1 MENASSNC
9 ATAGLLTINQE
20 KFVMILDSF
29 RQDVRV
35 GLRVLFKDKTFCF
48 LAVLVLGLGI
58 GAATTQFTIV
68 NAIVLRG
75 FSFPHPEQL
84 MSVGL
89 IDPKGSDQN
98 NNFGLGNIPTAQDYE
113 DLKAAQKSFSMIGG
127 YLNGST
133 INVSYKNN
141 PQRYT
146 GAYVTEDFFKIIG
159 VSPVLGRDFTAED
172 NKPGAEKVA
181 ILGDE
186 IWRRDF
192 GADRNIVG
200 QSVRINGKAA
210 TIIGVMPPNFK
221 FPVSE
226 ELWTP
231 LYNEFP
237 PQPRGDLRLGANNNA
252 PAMMGRLKPGVN
264 LDQANAEFIALA
276 RHLAQDNPK
285 TNHDLTSASVQPL
298 LHTFTGVQFRQTVWA
313 MLAAVI
319 LVLLIACVNVMN
331 MQFGRAALRA
341 KELAIR
347 GALGA
352 TQWRLVRQMLT
363 ESLVVAV
370 FGAVAGVIIAYWA
383 VDFFVRSINTLP
395 QPVPYY
401 WKFTI
406 DGSVLAF
413 AVVITLLATI
423 VSGLVPAFLSAR
435 GNAAEIMKE
444 GGRGNSN
451 RLVNLI
457 TRVLVVGQI
466 ALTAGL
472 LIAATLEI
480 KSIRNQMKLDYGYD
494 ENAVYAARMALM
506 EGAYPS
512 EDSRR
517 EFFQRAV
524 SALRTNSQFEFAAM
538 SSRFRMTFDGQGQ
551 YEVDGQNYLT
561 DRDRP
566 RGNFESVSDNY
577 FSTLG
582 LKILEGRD
590 FTVDDMDSKQP
601 VAIVNASFARKYW
614 GNQSAI
620 GHQVR
625 IFNPAQPQ
633 PWRTIVGVVP
643 DTLMQGPFDQ
653 QTEGVGMYMP
663 LLGASPAPQ
672 FCTILVRPRAG
683 QRADNLGPALSRAV
697 AELDSNL
704 PTYFAGTPGRYH
716 NEILSGNRIVATL
729 FTIFG
734 IVAFILSAVGLYG
747 VMSFSV
753 NQRTQEFG
761 IRMALGA
768 DAARIFRMVMTQGA
782 WQLAIG
788 LVLGAGGI
796 ALLLG
801 VVAAAALK
809 NILFKVNALDPSIY
823 FAVAGLLTLVAAV
836 SCFVPARRATRV
848 NPVEALRYE

>member
-1 MENASSNC
+1 
-9 ATAGLLTINQE
+9 
-20 KFVMILDSF
+20 MILDSF

-35 GLRVLFKDKTFCF
+35 GLRVLFKEKSFCF

-58 GAATTQFTIV
+58 GGAITQFTVV

-84 MSVGL
+84 VSVGL
-89 IDPKGSDQN
+89 IDPKASDQV
-98 NNFGLGNIPTAQDYE
+98 NNFGIGQIPTAQDYE
-113 DLKAAQKSFSMIGG
+113 DLKAAQRSFSMMAG
-127 YLNGST
+127 YLSGST
-133 INVSYKNN
+133 INVTYKNN

-146 GAYVTEDFFKIIG
+146 GGYVTEDLFKIIG
-159 VSPVLGRDFTAED
+159 VSPVKGRDFTAED
-172 NKPGAEKVA
+172 NKPGAEKVV

-192 GADRNIVG
+192 GADPNIVG
-200 QSVRINGKAA
+200 QGVRVNGKSA

-221 FPVSE
+221 FPFTE

-237 PQPRGDLRLGANNNA
+237 PTPRGDLRLGANNNA
-252 PAMMGRLKPGVN
+252 PAVMGRLKPDVT
-264 LDQANAEFIALA
+264 LDQVNAEFVALA
-276 RHLAQDNPK
+276 RHLAEDNPK
-285 TNHDLTSASVQPL
+285 TNQNFTSASVQPL
-298 LHTFTGVQFRQTVWA
+298 LNAFTGVQLRQIVWA

-352 TQWRLVRQMLT
+352 TRWRLVRQMLT
-363 ESLVVAV
+363 ESFVVAV
-370 FGAVAGVIIAYWA
+370 FGAVAGILVAYWG
-383 VDFFVRSINTLP
+383 VDMLVRAFSASPFPLP
-395 QPVPYY
+395 Y
-401 WKFTI
+401 WWNFTVDGHILTFTI
-406 DGSVLAF
+406 
-413 AVVITLLATI
+413 VVTLVATL
-423 VSGLVPAFLSAR
+423 VSGLVPAFLSSR

-444 GGRGNSN
+444 GGRGNSS
-451 RLVNLI
+451 RLVNVV

-466 ALTAGL
+466 ALTAAL
-472 LIAATLEI
+472 LIAATLQI
-480 KSIRNQMKLDYGYD
+480 KSIRNQTKLDYGYD
-494 ENAVYAARMALM
+494 ENAVFTARMALM
-506 EGAYPS
+506 EGAYPN
-512 EDSRR
+512 EDARR
-517 EFFQRAV
+517 QFFVHAV
-524 SALRTNSQFEFAAM
+524 RALRANPRFEGAAM
-538 SSRFRMTFDGQGQ
+538 SDRFRMTFAANGQ

-590 FTVDDMDSKQP
+590 FTVDDSDSTHP
-601 VAIVNASFARKYW
+601 VAIVNSSFAHKYW
-614 GNQSAI
+614 GNQSAL

-625 IFNPAQPQ
+625 IFNPGNPQ
-633 PWRTIVGVVP
+633 PWRTIIGVVP
-643 DTLMQGPFDQ
+643 DMLMQGPFDQ
-653 QTEGVGMYMP
+653 QTEAAGFYTP
-663 LLGASPAPQ
+663 LLGASPATQ
-672 FCTILVRPRAG
+672 FCTIIVRPRPG
-683 QRADNLGPALSRAV
+683 QRADTLGPALSRAV

-704 PTYFAGTPGRYH
+704 PTYFPGTPARLH
-716 NEILSGNRIVATL
+716 VEILNGPRVVARL
-729 FTIFG
+729 FSIFG
-734 IVAFILSAVGLYG
+734 VVAFILSAVGLYG

-768 DAARIFRMVMTQGA
+768 DARRIFQMVMTQGA
-782 WQLAIG
+782 WQLMIG

-796 ALLLG
+796 ALLFG
-801 VVAAAALK
+801 VVMAGALK
-809 NILFKVNALDPSIY
+809 NILFKVNALDPTIY
-823 FAVAGLLTLVAAV
+823 FAVAGMLTLVAAA

-848 NPVEALRYE
+848 DPIIALRYE

>member
-1 MENASSNC
+1 
-9 ATAGLLTINQE
+9 
-20 KFVMILDSF
+20 MILDSF

-58 GAATTQFTIV
+58 GGATTQFTIV

-89 IDPKGSDQN
+89 IDPKASDQN

-113 DLKAAQKSFSMIGG
+113 DLKATQKSFSMMAG

-133 INVSYKNN
+133 VNVTYKNN

-146 GAYVTEDFFKIIG
+146 GGYVTEDFFKIIG
-159 VSPVLGRDFTAED
+159 VSPVLGRDFTAAD
-172 NKPGAEKVA
+172 NKPGAEKVT

-186 IWRRDF
+186 IWQRDF
-192 GADRNIVG
+192 GADPNVVG
-200 QSVRINGKAA
+200 QSVRINGKSA

-237 PQPRGDLRLGANNNA
+237 PQPRGDLRLGASNNA
-252 PAMMGRLKPGVN
+252 PAVMGRLKAGVTI
-264 LDQANAEFIALA
+264 DQANAEFITLA
-276 RHLAQDNPK
+276 RHLAEDNPK
-285 TNHDLTSASVQPL
+285 TNQNLTSASVQPL
-298 LHTFTGVQFRQTVWA
+298 LNTFTGVQFRQTVWA

-370 FGAVAGVIIAYWA
+370 FGAIAGVIIAYWA
-383 VDFFVRSINTLP
+383 IDFYVRSINALP
-395 QPVPYY
+395 FPAPYY

-406 DGSVLAF
+406 DGSVLVFTVA
-413 AVVITLLATI
+413 ITLLATI
-423 VSGLVPAFLSAR
+423 ASGLVPAFLSAR

-444 GGRGNSN
+444 GGRGNSS
-451 RLVNLI
+451 RLVNTI

-466 ALTAGL
+466 ALTAAL

-494 ENAVYAARMALM
+494 ENGIYAARMALM

-524 SALRTNSQFEFAAM
+524 RALQANSQFKSAAM
-538 SSRFRMTFDGQGQ
+538 SSRFRMTFDSQGQ

-577 FSTLG
+577 FTTLG

-590 FTVDDMDSKQP
+590 FTVDDVDSKQP

-625 IFNPAQPQ
+625 IFNPGQPQ

-653 QTEGVGMYMP
+653 QTESVGFYMP

-683 QRADNLGPALSRAV
+683 QRADTLGPALSRAV

-704 PTYFAGTPGRYH
+704 PTYFAGTPGRFH
-716 NEILSGNRIVATL
+716 NEILSANRIIATL

-801 VVAAAALK
+801 VIAAAALK
-809 NILFKVNALDPSIY
+809 NILFKVNALDPTIY
-823 FAVAGLLTLVAAV
+823 FAVAGLLMLVAAV

-848 NPVEALRYE
+848 DPVAALRYE

>member
-1 MENASSNC
+1 
-9 ATAGLLTINQE
+9 
-20 KFVMILDSF
+20 MILDSF

-58 GAATTQFTIV
+58 GGATTQFTIV

-89 IDPKGSDQN
+89 MDPKASDQN

-113 DLKAAQKSFSMIGG
+113 ELKATQKSFSMMAG

-133 INVSYKNN
+133 VNVTYKNN

-146 GAYVTEDFFKIIG
+146 GGYVTEDFFKIIG
-159 VSPVLGRDFTAED
+159 VSPVLGRDFTAAD
-172 NKPGAEKVA
+172 NKPGAEKVT

-192 GADRNIVG
+192 GADPNIVG

-237 PQPRGDLRLGANNNA
+237 PVPRGGLV
-252 PAMMGRLKPGVN
+252 MGRLKAGVTI
-264 LDQANAEFIALA
+264 DQANAEFITLA
-276 RHLAQDNPK
+276 RHLAEDNPK
-285 TNHDLTSASVQPL
+285 TNQNLTSASVQPL
-298 LHTFTGVQFRQTVWA
+298 LNTFTGVQFRQTVWA

-370 FGAVAGVIIAYWA
+370 FGAIAGVIIAYWA
-383 VDFFVRSINTLP
+383 IDFYVRSINALP
-395 QPVPYY
+395 FPAPYY

-406 DGSVLAF
+406 DGSVLVFTVA
-413 AVVITLLATI
+413 ITLLATI
-423 VSGLVPAFLSAR
+423 ASGLVPAFLSAR

-444 GGRGNSN
+444 GGRGNSS
-451 RLVNLI
+451 RLVNI
-457 TRVLVVGQI
+457 ISRVLVVGQI
-466 ALTAGL
+466 ALTAAL

-494 ENAVYAARMALM
+494 ENGIYAARMALM

-524 SALRTNSQFEFAAM
+524 RALQANSQFKSAAM
-538 SSRFRMTFDGQGQ
+538 SSRFRMTFDSQGQ

-577 FSTLG
+577 FTTLG

-590 FTVDDMDSKQP
+590 FTVDDVDSKQP

-625 IFNPAQPQ
+625 IFNPGQPQ

-653 QTEGVGMYMP
+653 QTESVGFYMP

-683 QRADNLGPALSRAV
+683 QRADTLGPALSRAV
-697 AELDSNL
+697 VELDSNL
-704 PTYFAGTPGRYH
+704 PTYFAGTPGRFH
-716 NEILSGNRIVATL
+716 NEILSANRIIATL

-788 LVLGAGGI
+788 LVLGVGGI

-801 VVAAAALK
+801 VIAAAALK
-809 NILFKVNALDPSIY
+809 NILFKVNALDPTIY

-848 NPVEALRYE
+848 DPVAALRYE

>member
-1 MENASSNC
+1 
-9 ATAGLLTINQE
+9 
-20 KFVMILDSF
+20 MILDSF

-35 GLRVLFKDKTFCF
+35 GLRVLFKEKSFCF
-48 LAVLVLGLGI
+48 LATLVLALGI
-58 GAATTQFTIV
+58 CGVTTQFTVV
-68 NAIVLRG
+68 NTILLRG

-89 IDPKGSDQN
+89 IDPKATAQN
-98 NNFGLGNIPTAQDYE
+98 NNFGNGQIPAAQDYE
-113 DLKAAQKSFSMIGG
+113 DLKAAQKSFSMMAG
-127 YLNGST
+127 YLSGST
-133 INVSYKNN
+133 INVTYKNT

-146 GAYVTEDFFKIIG
+146 GGYVTEDLFKIVG
-159 VSPVLGRDFTAED
+159 VAPVMGRDFTAED
-172 NKPGAEKVA
+172 NKPGAEKTL

-192 GADRNIVG
+192 AADPNIIG
-200 QSVRINGKAA
+200 QSVRVNGKAA
-210 TIIGVMPPNFK
+210 TIIGIMPAGFK
-221 FPVSE
+221 FPFSE

-237 PQPRGDLRLGANNNA
+237 AQPRGDLRLGANNNA
-252 PAMMGRLKPGVN
+252 PAVMGRLKPGVT
-264 LDQANAEFIALA
+264 LDQVNAEFVALA
-276 RHLAQDNPK
+276 KHLAEDNPK
-285 TNHDLTSASVQPL
+285 TNQNFTSASVQPL
-298 LHTFTGVQFRQTVWA
+298 LNAFTFIGLRQTVWA

-352 TQWRLVRQMLT
+352 TRWRLVRQMLT

-370 FGAVAGVIIAYWA
+370 FGATAGVVLAYWS
-383 VDFFVRSINTLP
+383 VDLLVRAFSASPFPLP
-395 QPVPYY
+395 Y
-401 WKFTI
+401 WWHFTI
-406 DGSVLAF
+406 DARVLGF
-413 AVVITLLATI
+413 TLLITLVAT
-423 VSGLVPAFLSAR
+423 VASGLVPAFLSAR
-435 GNAAEIMKE
+435 ANAAEIMKE

-451 RLVNLI
+451 RLVNGI
-457 TRVLVVGQI
+457 TRVLVIGQI
-466 ALTAGL
+466 ALTAAL
-472 LIAATLEI
+472 LIAATLQI
-480 KSIRNQMKLDYGYD
+480 KSIRNQMTLNYGYD

-506 EGAYPS
+506 EGAYPTQ
-512 EDSRR
+512 DART
-517 EFFQRAV
+517 EFFKKVIR
-524 SALRTNSQFEFAAM
+524 SLRTNPQFDDV
-538 SSRFRMTFDGQGQ
+538 SLTSRFRMTFSASGQ
-551 YEVDGQNYLT
+551 YEIDGKNYLT

-566 RGNFESVSDNY
+566 TANFEYVSDNY
-577 FSTLG
+577 FNTLG

-590 FTVDDMDSKQP
+590 FTLDDADSKQR

-614 GNQSAI
+614 GNQSPI

-625 IFNPAQPQ
+625 IFNPGNPQ
-633 PWRTIVGVVP
+633 AWRTVVGVVP

-653 QTEGVGMYMP
+653 QTESAGFYMP
-663 LLGASPAPQ
+663 LLGSDLPNQ
-672 FCTILVRPRAG
+672 FVTILVRPRG
-683 QRADNLGPALSRAV
+683 GERADALGPVLSRAV
-697 AELDSNL
+697 AGLDPDL
-704 PTYFAGTPGRYH
+704 PIYFPGTPAQFH
-716 NEILSGNRIVATL
+716 HEILNGNRIIAML

-734 IVAFILSAVGLYG
+734 VIAFILSAVGLYG

-782 WQLAIG
+782 WQLGIG
-788 LVLGAGGI
+788 LALGAGGI

-801 VVAAAALK
+801 VVAASALK
-809 NILFKVNALDPSIY
+809 TILFKVNALDPTIY
-823 FAVAGLLTLVAAV
+823 FAVSGLLTLVAAL

-848 NPVEALRYE
+848 DPMVALRYE

>member
-1 MENASSNC
+1 
-9 ATAGLLTINQE
+9 
-20 KFVMILDSF
+20 MILDSF

-48 LAVLVLGLGI
+48 LAVLVLALGI
-58 GAATTQFTIV
+58 GGATTQFTIV

-89 IDPKGSDQN
+89 IDPKASDQN

-113 DLKAAQKSFSMIGG
+113 DLKATQKSFSMMAG

-133 INVSYKNN
+133 VNVTYKNN

-146 GAYVTEDFFKIIG
+146 GGYVTEDFFKLIG
-159 VSPVLGRDFTAED
+159 VSPVLGRDFTAAD
-172 NKPGAEKVA
+172 NKPGAEKVT

-192 GADRNIVG
+192 GADPNVVG

-237 PQPRGDLRLGANNNA
+237 PQPRGDLRLGASNNA
-252 PAMMGRLKPGVN
+252 PAVMGRLKADVTI
-264 LDQANAEFIALA
+264 DQANAEFVALA
-276 RHLAQDNPK
+276 RHLAEDNPK
-285 TNHDLTSASVQPL
+285 TNQNLTSASVQPL
-298 LHTFTGVQFRQTVWA
+298 LNTFTGVQFRQTVWA

-370 FGAVAGVIIAYWA
+370 FGAIAGIVIAYWA
-383 VDFFVRSINTLP
+383 VDFYVRSINALP
-395 QPVPYY
+395 FPAPYY

-406 DGSVLAF
+406 DGSVLVFTIA
-413 AVVITLLATI
+413 ITLLATI
-423 VSGLVPAFLSAR
+423 ASGLVPAFLSAR

-444 GGRGNSN
+444 GGRGNSS
-451 RLVNLI
+451 RLVNTI

-466 ALTAGL
+466 ALTAAL

-494 ENAVYAARMALM
+494 ENGIYAARMALM

-524 SALRTNSQFEFAAM
+524 RALQANSQFESAAM

-551 YEVDGQNYLT
+551 YEVDGKNYLT

-577 FSTLG
+577 FTTLG

-590 FTVDDMDSKQP
+590 FTVNDVDSKQP

-625 IFNPAQPQ
+625 IFNPGQPQ

-653 QTEGVGMYMP
+653 QTESVGFYMP

-683 QRADNLGPALSRAV
+683 QRADTLGPALSRAV

-704 PTYFAGTPGRYH
+704 PTYFAGTPGRFH
-716 NEILSGNRIVATL
+716 NEILSGNRTIAAL

-768 DAARIFRMVMTQGA
+768 DAARIFRMVMKQGA

-788 LVLGAGGI
+788 LALGAGGI

-801 VVAAAALK
+801 VIAAAALK
-809 NILFKVNALDPSIY
+809 NILFKVNALDPTIY
-823 FAVAGLLTLVAAV
+823 FAVAGLLTLVAAL

-848 NPVEALRYE
+848 DPVTALRYE